1 MKNNCYN
8 FLGYPGFGALKSIPN
23 IMTAYLTV
31 ASFGLGVRGSPL
43 KQRIA
48 SSKSLLCLSFFS
60 FFCKTLHFWGVFG
73 PLGVRILPEMDTT
86 PRPTSFMRPLYSY
99 SAPKVVYTLFK
110 RTCGNLRKLVKI
122 IYFCC
127 FPILKWGKKYQN
139 SIFLIFPRS
148 NQKLLISLV

>member
-1 MKNNCYN
+1 MNGTPWSRGMALVFEPLYSEFEFPVCSLIFYLFFVN
-8 FLGYPGFGALKSIPN
+8 FN
-23 IMTAYLTV
+23 T
-31 ASFGLGVRGSPL
+31 
-43 KQRIA
+43 
-48 SSKSLLCLSFFS
+48 
-60 FFCKTLHFWGVFG
+60 FWGSG
-73 PLGVRILPEMDTT
+73 GALGVRIPAGNGYR

-148 NQKLLISLV
+148 NQKMLISLV